1 MPSSLDLIDSVG
13 DDLVTR
19 IARDLVRV
27 EDIIKDKKIYGG
39 ITESQK
45 QAIKQA
51 HAQAHLN
58 NISEQDIFDS
68 ITELC
73 RSHLREIGPIG
84 PVTAMTPPSNQA
96 NKSPA
101 AAATGAQTNRPVT
114 PADTAAN
121 ISMQLKSLNPQEL
134 QRGIDTAMR
143 NDPNLSKNINKSFA
157 DILAK
162 MVKPGM

>member
-1 MPSSLDLIDSVG
+1 MSTPLDLKESISH
-13 DDLVTR
+13 DLITR

-27 EDIIKDKKIYGG
+27 QDIIANKKIYGG
-39 ITESQK
+39 ITESER
-45 QAIKQA
+45 QAIKETYARA
-51 HAQAHLN
+51 HSN
-58 NISEQDIFDS
+58 NISKQDIFDS
-68 ITELC
+68 IVELC
-73 RSHLREIGPIG
+73 RSHLNEISPVM
-84 PVTAMTPPSNQA
+84 PVTAMSTASNQV

-134 QRGIDTAMR
+134 QRGIDAAMR
-143 NDPNLSKNINKSFA
+143 KDPNLSKNINKSFA
-157 DILAK
+157 DVLAK